1 MQEFG
6 AKVEVT
12 IEEELKK
19 SYLDYAMSVIIGRA
33 LPDVRDGLK
42 PAHRRIL
49 YAMFKEGLLW
59 NKKYSK
65 CAGVVGEVLKKYH
78 PHGDAAVYDT
88 LVRMAQ
94 DWNMRYPLIDGQ
106 GNFGSIDGD
115 PPAAYRYTEARLG
128 RISEEM
134 LLDIEKE
141 TVDFVPNYDGSTE
154 EPRVLPA
161 RLPNLLVNGSAGIA
175 VGMATN
181 IPPHNLG
188 EVIAGVVAVIDDPEI
203 ETKAL
208 MKLVPGPD
216 FPTGGYIHGM
226 AGIKEAYETG
236 KGLIQVRGKMMVET
250 HARTG
255 KTSILITEIPYQLN
269 KTRLIERIAELV
281 RAKKLEGVSDLRDE
295 SDREGMRIV
304 VELKK
309 DANPA
314 VVRNNLFKHTPL
326 QDSFGIIMLA
336 IVNNRPQV
344 LPLKQTLELFVKH
357 RKEVVT
363 RRSLFELKK
372 AEERE
377 HILIGLQKALDQ
389 LDAVIALIRKS
400 KTPPEAKDGLIKKFD
415 FTERQALAI
424 LDMRLQRLTG
434 LERQKILDE
443 FKEVKAEIKRLKEI
457 LGSEKKIL
465 GVVKSELLEI
475 KQKYADPRRTEIV
488 AREEEMTVED
498 LIAEEDMVVTISHS
512 GYIKRNA
519 VSLYRAQRRGGRGK
533 TGMTTRE
540 EDFVEDLFVAS
551 THSHIL
557 FFTNRGKAYCV
568 KVHEIPQAG
577 RAAKGKA
584 IVNLINV
591 DQGEQVQAI
600 LPVRAF
606 EEGKYILMATKRG
619 LVKKTDLMAYANIR
633 ANGLIACVIE
643 AGDELIAARLTDGER
658 DIILSSRNGKAVRFQ
673 ESEARPMGRATR
685 GVKGMSLGKGD
696 ELISLDVIGNG
707 EVTLLSATERG
718 YGKRTAVEEYPLHHR
733 GGQGVITIKTTERN
747 DKVAGVL
754 QVTDEDELMLIN
766 SGGKIVRIRVKDISV
781 LSRNTQGVRL
791 ISLEQGEKVAA
802 VSRMAE
808 QEETNGE
815 NSGEHEAPGSDQ
827 APAGGDAETGGGI
840 N

>member
-33 LPDVRDGLK
+33 LPDIRDGLK

-49 YAMFKEGLLW
+49 YAMYKEGLLW

-128 RISEEM
+128 KISEEM

-154 EPRVLPA
+154 EPIVLPA

-188 EVIAGVVAVIDDPEI
+188 EVIEGLVAVIENPEL
-203 ETKAL
+203 ELKEL
-208 MKLVPGPD
+208 MKFIKGPD
-216 FPTGGYIHGM
+216 FPTGGYIHGK

-236 KGLIQVRGKMMVET
+236 KGLVQMRGKVMIET
-250 HARTG
+250 HPRTG
-255 KTSILITEIPYQLN
+255 KTNIIITEIPYQLN
-269 KTRLIERIAELV
+269 KTRLIEKIAEMV
-281 RAKKLEGVSDLRDE
+281 RGKKLEGVSDLRDE
-295 SDREGMRIV
+295 SDREGMRVV

-336 IVNNRPQV
+336 IVDGRPQV
-344 LPLKQTLELFVKH
+344 LPLKQMLELFIKH

-363 RRSLFELKK
+363 RRCLFELKK

-377 HILIGLQKALDQ
+377 HILEGLNKALDH

-415 FTERQALAI
+415 FSERQALAI
-424 LDMRLQRLTG
+424 LDLRLQRLTG

-443 FKEVKAEIKRLKEI
+443 LKEVKAEIKKLKDI
-457 LGSEKKIL
+457 LASEVKIL
-465 GVVKSELLEI
+465 GVVKAELLGLKE
-475 KQKYADPRRTEIV
+475 KYADPRRTEIV
-488 AREEEMTVED
+488 AREEEITVED
-498 LIAEEDMVVTISHS
+498 LITEEDMVVTISHS
-512 GYIKRNA
+512 GYIKRNP

-557 FFTNRGKAYCV
+557 FFTDKGKAYCV

-584 IVNLINV
+584 IINLIAV
-591 DQGEQVQAI
+591 DQGEKVQAI
-600 LPVRAF
+600 LPVKAF
-606 EEGKYILMATKRG
+606 EEGKYIMMATKQG

-633 ANGLIACVIE
+633 TNGLIACVIE
-643 AGDELIAARLTDGER
+643 KGDELIAARLTDGER
-658 DIILSSRNGKAVRFQ
+658 DIILSSRGGKAVRFK

-685 GVKGMSLGKGD
+685 GVKGMTLGKGD
-696 ELISLDVIGNG
+696 QLISLDVISGPHAS
-707 EVTLLSATERG
+707 LLSATESG
-718 YGKRTAVEEYPLHHR
+718 YGKRTAIEEYPLHHR
-733 GGQGVITIKTTERN
+733 GGQGVITIKTSERN
-747 DKVAGVL
+747 GPVVGVL
-754 QVTDEDELMLIN
+754 QVTDEDGVMLIT
-766 SGGKIVRIRVKDISV
+766 SGGKIVRLHAKDIKV
-781 LSRNTQGVRL
+781 ISRNTQGVRL
-791 ISLEQGEKVAA
+791 IGLEQGEKVAA
-802 VSRMAE
+802 ISRLAE
-808 QEETNGE
+808 AENGNGE
-815 NSGEHEAPGSDQ
+815 NSGEHETPAPGEKNGQTEPS
-827 APAGGDAETGGGI
+827 EEE
-840 N
+840 

>member
-1 MQEFG
+1 MQESG

-33 LPDVRDGLK
+33 LPDIRDGLK

-94 DWNMRYPLIDGQ
+94 DWNLRYPLIDGQ

-115 PPAAYRYTEARLG
+115 PPAAYRYTEARLAK
-128 RISEEM
+128 ISEEM

-154 EPRVLPA
+154 EPFWLPA

-188 EVIAGVVAVIDDPEI
+188 EVIEGLIAVIENPALELK
-203 ETKAL
+203 EL
-208 MKLVPGPD
+208 MKSIKGPD
-216 FPTGGYIHGM
+216 FPTGGYIHGKT
-226 AGIKEAYETG
+226 GIKEAYETG
-236 KGLIQVRGKMMVET
+236 KGLIQMRGKVMVET
-250 HARTG
+250 AQRTG
-255 KTSILITEIPYQLN
+255 KTSLIITEIPYQLN
-269 KTRLIERIAELV
+269 KTRLIEKIAEMV
-281 RAKKLEGVSDLRDE
+281 REKKLEGVSDLRDE
-295 SDREGMRIV
+295 SDREGMRVV

-336 IVNNRPQV
+336 IVDGRPQV
-344 LPLKQTLELFVKH
+344 LPLKQMLELFIKH

-363 RRSLFELKK
+363 RRCLFELKK

-377 HILIGLQKALDQ
+377 HILEGLNKALDH
-389 LDAVIALIRKS
+389 LDAVIQLIRKS

-415 FTERQALAI
+415 FSERQALAI
-424 LDMRLQRLTG
+424 LDLRLQRLTG
-434 LERQKILDE
+434 LERQKLLDE
-443 FKEVKAEIKRLKEI
+443 LKEVKAEIKKLKEI
-457 LGSEKKIL
+457 LASEKKIL
-465 GVVKSELLEI
+465 EVVKAELLALKE
-475 KQKYADPRRTEIV
+475 KYADPRRTEIV
-488 AREEEMTVED
+488 AREEEISVED
-498 LIAEEDMVVTISHS
+498 LITEEDMVVTVSHT

-551 THSHIL
+551 THSNIL
-557 FFTNRGKAYCV
+557 FFSDKGKAYCV

-584 IVNLINV
+584 IINLIAV
-591 DQGEQVQAI
+591 DQGEKVQAI
-600 LPVRAF
+600 LPVRDF
-606 EEGKYILMATKRG
+606 EEGKYIMMATKQG

-633 ANGLIACVIE
+633 TNGLIACVIE
-643 AGDELIAARLTDGER
+643 GGDELIAARLTDGER
-658 DIILSSRNGKAVRFQ
+658 DIILSSRAGKAVRFK

-685 GVKGMSLGKGD
+685 GVKGISLGKGD
-696 ELISLDVIGNG
+696 QLISLDVISGPNAS
-707 EVTLLSATERG
+707 LLSATENG

-733 GGQGVITIKTTERN
+733 GGQGVITIKTSERN
-747 DKVAGVL
+747 GPVMGVL
-754 QVTDEDELMLIN
+754 QVTDEDGVMLIT
-766 SGGKIVRIRVKDISV
+766 SGGKIVRLHAKDIRV

-791 ISLEQGEKVAA
+791 VGLEPGEKVAA
-802 VSRMAE
+802 VSRLAE
-808 QEETNGE
+808 AEEGNGE
-815 NSGEHEAPGSDQ
+815 NSGEHETP
-827 APAGGDAETGGGI
+827 APAPAEANGAPEPSEEE
-840 N
+840 

>member
-115 PPAAYRYTEARLG
+115 PPAAYRYTEARLA

-134 LLDIEKE
+134 LLDLEKE

-188 EVIAGVVAVIDDPEI
+188 EVIAGVAAVIDDPEI

-236 KGLIQVRGKMMVET
+236 KGLIQVRGKVMVET

-336 IVNNRPQV
+336 IVDNRPQV
-344 LPLKQTLELFVKH
+344 LPLKQMLELFVKH

-363 RRSLFELKK
+363 RRCLFELKK

-443 FKEVKAEIKRLKEI
+443 LKEVKAEIKRLKEI

-540 EDFVEDLFVAS
+540 EDFVEDLFIAS

-658 DIILSSRNGKAVRFQ
+658 DIILSSRNGKAVRFK

-718 YGKRTAVEEYPLHHR
+718 YGKRSAVEEYPLHHR

-747 DKVAGVL
+747 GKVAGVL
-754 QVTDEDELMLIN
+754 QVTDEDELMLIT

-791 ISLEQGEKVAA
+791 ISPEQGEKVAA
-802 VSRMAE
+802 VSRLAE
-808 QEETNGE
+808 QEEGNGE
-815 NSGEHEAPGSDQ
+815 NSGEHETPASDQ
-827 APAGGDAETGGGI
+827 EPAGGDAEAEEE
-840 N
+840 

>member
-236 KGLIQVRGKMMVET
+236 KGLIQVRGKVMVET

-336 IVNNRPQV
+336 IVDNRPQV

-363 RRSLFELKK
+363 RRCLFELKK

-465 GVVKSELLEI
+465 GVVKGELLEI
-475 KQKYADPRRTEIV
+475 RQKYADPRRTEIV

-747 DKVAGVL
+747 GKVAGVL

-808 QEETNGE
+808 QEEGNGE

-827 APAGGDAETGGGI
+827 EPAGGDAEEE
-840 N
+840 

>member
-49 YAMFKEGLLW
+49 YAMYKEGILW

-94 DWNMRYPLIDGQ
+94 DWNLRYPLIDGQ

-115 PPAAYRYTEARLG
+115 PPAAYRYTEARLAK
-128 RISEEM
+128 ISEEM

-154 EPRVLPA
+154 EPVWLPA

-188 EVIAGVVAVIDDPEI
+188 EVIDGLTALIENPEI
-203 ETKAL
+203 ELKEL
-208 MKLVPGPD
+208 MKLIKGPD
-216 FPTGGYIHGM
+216 FPTGGYIHGKT
-226 AGIKEAYETG
+226 GIKEAYETG
-236 KGLIQVRGKMMVET
+236 KGLIQMRGKVMVET
-250 HARTG
+250 HPRTG
-255 KTSILITEIPYQLN
+255 KTSLIITEIPYQLN
-269 KTRLIERIAELV
+269 KTRLIEKIAEMV
-281 RAKKLEGVSDLRDE
+281 RGKKLEGVSDLRDE
-295 SDREGMRIV
+295 SDREGMRVV

-309 DANPA
+309 EANPA

-336 IVNNRPQV
+336 IVDGRPLV
-344 LPLKQTLELFVKH
+344 LPLKRMLELFIKH

-363 RRSLFELKK
+363 RRCLFELKK

-377 HILIGLQKALDQ
+377 HILDGLNKALDH

-400 KTPPEAKDGLIKKFD
+400 KNPPEAKDGLIKKFD
-415 FTERQALAI
+415 FSERQALAI
-424 LDMRLQRLTG
+424 LDLRLQRLTG
-434 LERQKILDE
+434 LERQKLLDE
-443 FKEVKAEIKRLKEI
+443 LKEVKAEIKKLKE
-457 LGSEKKIL
+457 LLASEVKIL
-465 GVVKSELLEI
+465 GVVKTELLGLKE
-475 KQKYADPRRTEIV
+475 KYADPRRTEIV
-488 AREEEMTVED
+488 AREEEITVED
-498 LIAEEDMVVTISHS
+498 LITEEDMVVTISHS
-512 GYIKRNA
+512 GYIKRNP

-551 THSHIL
+551 THSNIL
-557 FFTNRGKAYCV
+557 FFTDKGKAYCV

-584 IVNLINV
+584 VINLINV
-591 DQGEQVQAI
+591 DQGERVQAI
-600 LPVRAF
+600 LIVQAF
-606 EEGKYILMATKRG
+606 EEGKYILMATKQG
-619 LVKKTDLMAYANIR
+619 LVKKTDLMSYANIR

-643 AGDELIAARLTDGER
+643 SGDELIAARLTDGER
-658 DIILSSRNGKAVRFQ
+658 DVILSARGGKAVRFK

-685 GVKGMSLGKGD
+685 GVKGMTLGKGD
-696 ELISLDVIGNG
+696 QLISLDVIAGANAS
-707 EVTLLSATERG
+707 LLSATENG
-718 YGKRTAVEEYPLHHR
+718 YGKRTAIEEYPLHHR
-733 GGQGVITIKTTERN
+733 GGQGVITIKTSDRN
-747 DKVAGVL
+747 GPVMGVL
-754 QVTDEDELMLIN
+754 QVTDEDGVMLIT
-766 SGGKIVRIRVKDISV
+766 SGGKIVRLHAKDIRV

-791 ISLEQGEKVAA
+791 VGLEPGEKVAA
-802 VSRMAE
+802 LSRLAE
-808 QEETNGE
+808 AEEGNGE
-815 NSGEHEAPGSDQ
+815 NSGEHETP
-827 APAGGDAETGGGI
+827 APAEPGGQAESSEGE
-840 N
+840 